1 MKTPPS
7 TSTPASGFAARWRII
22 RDRAADPEKRVFTAL
37 ELFCRPVSL
46 VTLFAL
52 LPGQAIAVRC
62 GVALPAWWTAQA
74 MPVLVSAAV
83 AYLTNWLAIEMLFKP
98 YAPNRLHLLSLLTFG
113 YWRLGLVPKNKD
125 KIGKQAGQ
133 QIQANLLDPEKISN
147 ELCDMVVGLIQDKT
161 VVDNIRAR
169 VQRLLETHEARV
181 VGFLIPHIEKSLTDA
196 INRLVTPDTLRAFWD
211 REIEPRLASE
221 ETRTLIAQNV
231 IDALKRRSPQLMAEI
246 KESVHAVAL
255 DYFAKKL
262 PSLLS
267 AWAGDLA
274 GGLVEFVDWTLVE
287 NRIRDRLSSA
297 ETVGKIR
304 DESLLL
310 AERMRAWMASSEST
324 EKMEQIVG
332 EIKGRLEVF
341 LRTYLHE
348 TLPQLTSGFLSSESL
363 WTWVEN
369 DFLPSARVQIEQL
382 IKETG
387 RDKIIER
394 LNIAGRVEQA
404 IREQDVRT
412 FHDMINTV
420 AAQHLG
426 AIQVLGY
433 FLGAA
438 VGAVQLLLG

>member
-1 MKTPPS
+1 MINS
-7 TSTPASGFAARWRII
+7 FFSGFSVRWRVIC
-22 RDRAADPEKRVFTAL
+22 DCTADPEKRVFTAL

-52 LPGQAIAVRC
+52 LPGQAIATRY
-62 GVALPAWWTAQA
+62 GVAVPAWWTAKA

-98 YAPNRLHLLSLLTFG
+98 YTPNRTHLLSLLTFG

-147 ELCDMVVGLIQDKT
+147 ELCDMVVGLIQDKA
-161 VVDNIRAR
+161 VVANIRAR
-169 VQRLLETHEARV
+169 VQHLVQTHEARV
-181 VGFLIPHIEKSLTDA
+181 VAFLIPHIEKSLMDA
-196 INRLVTPDTLRAFWD
+196 VNRLVTPDTMRAFWD

-255 DYFAKKL
+255 DYFSKKL
-262 PSLLS
+262 PALLS
-267 AWAGDLA
+267 SWAEGLA

-287 NRIRDRLSSA
+287 NKICDRLSSA
-297 ETVGKIR
+297 ETLDKIR
-304 DESLLL
+304 DESLLMV
-310 AERMRAWMASSEST
+310 ERMRTWMASPESAG
-324 EKMEQIVG
+324 KMNQIVSD
-332 EIKGRLEVF
+332 IKGRLEAF
-341 LRTYLHE
+341 LRAYLHE
-348 TLPQLTSGFLSSESL
+348 TLPQLASGFLASESL
-363 WTWVEN
+363 WAWVEN
-369 DFLPSARVQIEQL
+369 ELLPSARTQIEQL

-394 LNIAGRVEQA
+394 LNIAGRIEQA
-404 IREQDVRT
+404 IREQDVHT

-433 FLGAA
+433 ILGAA